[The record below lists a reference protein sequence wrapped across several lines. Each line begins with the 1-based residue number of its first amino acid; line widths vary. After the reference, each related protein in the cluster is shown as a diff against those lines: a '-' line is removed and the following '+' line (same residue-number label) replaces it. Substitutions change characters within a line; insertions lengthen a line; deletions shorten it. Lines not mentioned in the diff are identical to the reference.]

1 MDPINAWVD
10 ADELKRLAESLLAPP
25 QKPQTPP
32 DDAGFGGDFIGF
44 ASQKMQPSIKSPP
57 SDIPSSPQPYSPHS
71 TLTANAVVSATV
83 HPHPSGVAP
92 TPTPAMAAPSPP
104 INTIALAS
112 PFKKMSPATESKP
125 VLETNPQEAFR
136 GRMVNFWNLLRHH
149 LSIKGLFILDK
160 NGVPI
165 FDDSDHGKL
174 YFMARSL
181 ANTAKSTP
189 DGMGNI
195 QVRVGSTLT
204 LVVIAVETAFG
215 KMILGLLSENSL
227 APELYPKITNA
238 LHSAIA
244 PPSAP

>member
-25 QKPQTPP
+25 QNPQTTP

-44 ASQKMQPSIKSPP
+44 ASQKNQPSIKSP
-57 SDIPSSPQPYSPHS
+57 STDIPASSQPYSLHS
-71 TLTANAVVSATV
+71 TLAANAAVSTTAP
-83 HPHPSGVAP
+83 PHPTGAAS
-92 TPTPAMAAPSPP
+92 TPTPAMVAPSAPL
-104 INTIALAS
+104 NTVALAS
-112 PFKKMSPATESKP
+112 PFKKMSPAIESKP
-125 VLETNPQEAFR
+125 ELETNPREEFR
-136 GRMVNFWNLLRHH
+136 VRMANFWNLLRHH

-160 NGVPI
+160 NGAPI

-181 ANTAKSTP
+181 ANTAKSSP

-215 KMILGLLSENSL
+215 KMILGLLSENAL
-227 APELYPKITNA
+227 APELYPKISNA